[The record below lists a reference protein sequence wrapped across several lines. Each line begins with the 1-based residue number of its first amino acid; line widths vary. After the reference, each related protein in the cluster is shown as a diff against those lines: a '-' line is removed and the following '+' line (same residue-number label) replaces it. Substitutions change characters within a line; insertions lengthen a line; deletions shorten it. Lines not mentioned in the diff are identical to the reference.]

1 MSSASD
7 KAKLFAKNFSYNS
20 NLDDIG
26 IFLPVFPSRINLKLH
41 HISVTPKMVEMVITN
56 LGLPNAPGP
65 DGISVVVLKYFEPEL
80 PHVLANL
87 FSKCPNE
94 SCFQDGWRV

>member
-1 MSSASD
+1 
-7 KAKLFAKNFSYNS
+7 
-20 NLDDIG
+20 
-26 IFLPVFPSRINLKLH
+26 
-41 HISVTPKMVEMVITN
+41 MVEMVITN

-94 SCFQDGWRV
+94 SCFQDGWRVWSVVPIFKNIGEGSTVKNYYPVNLFSGW